1 MRRHLWIHWIVVACL
16 ACEVSSPLAAA
27 EATRVTAVSDSK
39 DGATGER
46 IVIIRFSGSLP
57 PFEITSRDGES
68 FIVCDAAPEDE
79 SVLSAGVVATP
90 GHSRLRLGGAGV
102 RIVAVRTAS
111 DLLEL
116 RVVEAP
122 LAALDAGYRIGA
134 ADVIGI
140 QVYKNAD
147 ITGDYS
153 VGPDGTISL
162 PLVGSVA
169 ASGLSEKELAERL
182 RERLS
187 AFLVDPQ
194 VSVTV
199 KTYQSQY
206 VYVAGAVPR
215 AARVAL
221 RPGMSLNDIFSE
233 AGVGLLPGQI
243 FTLTRRGETAPFT
256 TLDSATTDASRTP
269 ALRDGDVITVEE
281 PKYVYVQGEVHRQGR
296 YPLTKG
302 MTLLQAIA
310 VAEGLTDW
318 ASPRELRILRE
329 ADGKKKQID
338 VNLNEVESRKS
349 EDPVLQP
356 GDYILVKRR
365 IL

>member
-1 MRRHLWIHWIVVACL
+1 MRGSHSIQWVVAVGV
-16 ACEVSSPLAAA
+16 ACVLSGASAAA
-27 EATRVTAVSDSK
+27 NATLVTGISDSK
-39 DGATGER
+39 DAATGDR
-46 IVIIRFSGSLP
+46 IVTLQFSPALP
-57 PFEITSRDGES
+57 LFEITSRGDGA
-68 FIVCDAAPEDE
+68 FITCEAGPKDDA
-79 SVLSAGVVATP
+79 VRSAGLEATT
-90 GHSRLRLGGAGV
+90 GGGRLRLGGSGV
-102 RIVAVRTAS
+102 RILSVRTSAGS
-111 DLLEL
+111 LEL
-116 RVVEAP
+116 RISEAP
-122 LAALDAGYRIGA
+122 VSAPGDGYRIGA
-134 ADVIGI
+134 ADLITV

-147 ITGDYS
+147 ISGDYS

-182 RERLS
+182 RQKLS
-187 AFLVDPQ
+187 DFLVDPQ

-221 RPGMSLNDIFSE
+221 KPGMSLNDIFSE
-233 AGVGLLPGQI
+233 AGVGLLPGQV
-243 FTLTRRGETAPFT
+243 FTVTRRGDTAPFT
-256 TLDSATTDASRTP
+256 TLDSATTDASRSP

-310 VAEGLTDW
+310 VAEGFTDW
-318 ASPRELRILRE
+318 ASQKELKILRE
-329 ADGKKKQID
+329 VDGKKKEIE
-338 VNLNEVESRKS
+338 VNLRKVESRK
-349 EDPVLQP
+349 EDDPLLQP

>member
-1 MRRHLWIHWIVVACL
+1 MRRHCGTFWIAAGCVACAVSL
-16 ACEVSSPLAAA
+16 ASAAA
-27 EATRVTAVSDSK
+27 DAPRITAVSDSRE
-39 DGATGER
+39 GSTGER
-46 IVIIRFSGSLP
+46 IVTLRFSPSLP
-57 PFEITSRDGES
+57 PFELTNRGGDA
-68 FIVCDAAPEDE
+68 FVVCEAAPADD
-79 SVLSAGVVATP
+79 SVRKLAAEVTP
-90 GHSRLRLGGAGV
+90 GHSRVRLGGSGV
-102 RIVAVRTAS
+102 RIVAVRTAA

-116 RVVEAP
+116 RVIDPP
-122 LAALDAGYRIGA
+122 LAAPDPGYRIGA
-134 ADVIGI
+134 SDLIAI

-147 ITGDYS
+147 ISGEYS

-162 PLVGSVA
+162 PLVGSVK
-169 ASGLSEKELAERL
+169 ASGYSEKELAEKL
-182 RERLS
+182 RESLS

-206 VYVAGAVPR
+206 VYLAGAVSR

-233 AGVGLLPGQI
+233 AGVGLMPGQV

-269 ALRDGDVITVEE
+269 ALHDGDVITVEE
-281 PKYVYVQGEVHRQGR
+281 PKYVYVQGEVRRQGR

-318 ASPRELRILRE
+318 ASHSQLRILRE
-329 ADGKKKQID
+329 ADGKKQEID
-338 VNLNEVESRKS
+338 VNLKKVESRIS
-349 EDPVLQP
+349 EDPTLLP
-356 GDYILVKRR
+356 GDYIIVKRR

>member
-1 MRRHLWIHWIVVACL
+1 MRRLHWIHWIVAAGVASTMFV
-16 ACEVSSPLAAA
+16 ALAAA
-27 EATRVTAVSDSK
+27 EETRVTAVSDSM
-39 DGATGER
+39 DGATGVR
-46 IVIIRFSGSLP
+46 IVTLRFSPSLP
-57 PFEITSRDGES
+57 PFEIASRGGDS
-68 FIVCDAAPEDE
+68 FIVCDAALADE
-79 SVLSAGVVATP
+79 LVRSAGFEATP
-90 GHSRLRLGGAGV
+90 GHTRLRLGGAGV
-102 RIVAVRTAS
+102 RILAVRTES

-122 LAALDAGYRIGA
+122 LAAPDAGYRIGP
-134 ADVIGI
+134 ADVIVI

-147 ITGDYS
+147 ISGDYS

-162 PLVGSVA
+162 PLVGSVS
-169 ASGLSEKELAERL
+169 ASGFSEKELAERL

-233 AGVGLLPGQI
+233 AGVGLLPGQV

-256 TLDSATTDASRTP
+256 MLDSATTDASRTP

-318 ASPRELRILRE
+318 ASPSDLRILRE
-329 ADGKKKQID
+329 VDGTKKKID
-338 VNLNEVESRKS
+338 INLKKVESRKS

>member
-1 MRRHLWIHWIVVACL
+1 MRRQHFWMHGVAAACVACAVL
-16 ACEVSSPLAAA
+16 PSPASAVTL
-27 EATRVTAVSDSK
+27 VTALSEAR
-39 DGATGER
+39 DGSTGER
-46 IVIIRFSGSLP
+46 ILTLRFSPALP
-57 PFEITSRDGES
+57 PFEITNRGDDA
-68 FIVCDAAPEDE
+68 FIAFDAAPADE
-79 SVLSAGVVATP
+79 SVRHAGLEVTS
-90 GHSRLRLGGAGV
+90 GRSRLRLGGIGV
-102 RIVAVRTAS
+102 RIAAIRTAADS
-111 DLLEL
+111 LEFRL
-116 RVVEAP
+116 TESP
-122 LAALDAGYRIGA
+122 LSASSAGYHVGA
-134 ADVIGI
+134 ADLISI

-147 ITGDYS
+147 ISGDYS

-162 PLVGSVA
+162 PLVGSLE
-169 ASGLSEKELAERL
+169 ASGLSEKELADRV
-182 RERLS
+182 RERLTD
-187 AFLVDPQ
+187 FLVDPQ

-206 VYVAGAVPR
+206 VYVAGSVPH

-233 AGVGLLPGQI
+233 AGVGLLPGQV
-243 FTLTRRGETAPFT
+243 FTLTRRGESAPFT
-256 TLDSATTDASRTP
+256 TLDSATTDAGRSP

-281 PKYVYVQGEVHRQGR
+281 PKYVYVQGEVRRQGR
-296 YPLTKG
+296 YPLTTG

-318 ASPRELRILRE
+318 ASKKEMRILRE
-329 ADGKKKQID
+329 VGGEKREIE
-338 VNLNEVESRKS
+338 VNLRKVESRKT

>member
-1 MRRHLWIHWIVVACL
+1 MQGFQRTHWI
-16 ACEVSSPLAAA
+16 AAA
-27 EATRVTAVSDSK
+27 GMACAVFASAAAADATLVTGVSDSK
-39 DGATGER
+39 DATTGER
-46 IVIIRFSGSLP
+46 IVRFQFAPTLP
-57 PFEITSRDGES
+57 PFEITSRGDDAFLE
-68 FIVCDAAPEDE
+68 CDASPKDE
-79 SVLSAGVVATP
+79 STRAAGLETVADRT
-90 GHSRLRLGGAGV
+90 RLRLGGAGV
-102 RIVAVRTAS
+102 RILGVKTSANA
-111 DLLEL
+111 LEL
-116 RVVEAP
+116 RLAEAP
-122 LAALDAGYRIGA
+122 ASSPGEGYRIGA
-134 ADVIGI
+134 ADVITV

-147 ITGDYS
+147 ISGDYS

-162 PLVGSVA
+162 PLVGSVP
-169 ASGLSEKELAERL
+169 ASGLSEKQLAERL
-182 RERLS
+182 TDKLA

-233 AGVGLLPGQI
+233 AGVGLLAGQV
-243 FTLTRRGETAPFT
+243 FTVTRRGETTPFAT
-256 TLDSATTDASRTP
+256 FDSATTDASRSP

-302 MTLLQAIA
+302 MTLLQALA
-310 VAEGLTDW
+310 VAEGFTDW
-318 ASPRELRILRE
+318 ANQKELRILRE
-329 ADGKKKQID
+329 VDGKKKQID
-338 VNLNEVESRKS
+338 VDLRKVQNRKA
-349 EDPVLQP
+349 EDPPLEP
-356 GDYILVKRR
+356 GDYIIVKRR